1 MNIGLLGGAFDPFH
15 KGHESLIKGALD
27 SGIVDVVIVIPS
39 GRNPFKPGRTMSAAP
54 YRFYMTKE
62 AVEKDFKG
70 KKVFVSDIEFMYS
83 GTSFTLT
90 TIKEISKVSYI
101 RAFLKSNGIKE
112 SAAEENHDFFWI
124 TVSDVL
130 PTFEKWHEADKI
142 LGLADLLV
150 ASRPGDG
157 VDIDEQI
164 TRLEGVFGFRPDIKT
179 FDIKGVEAAS
189 SKMRDDNDFDK
200 TPDSVKEFIKTHDLY
215 NMRRVLSYVSD
226 GTAEDFYEYSIK
238 LYRYLGEKRLLH
250 TLNVGL
256 LSCKYAHIY
265 DPALCDRALIAGVL
279 HDCAKELD
287 DSMQQSMAYEHS
299 GDMFE
304 DKKLWHSP
312 AGAVMAEREFGVH
325 DPEILDAITYHTTG
339 RGNMTLLDKIV
350 YLADKLEPARTY
362 ADLSK
367 DRELAVT
374 DIDAA
379 LALCIERVKKKFE
392 SRGMSIHPLTIDFMN
407 DIGL

>member
-124 TVSDVL
+124 TGSDVL

-200 TPDSVKEFIKTHDLY
+200 TPD
-215 NMRRVLSYVSD
+215 
-226 GTAEDFYEYSIK
+226 
-238 LYRYLGEKRLLH
+238 
-250 TLNVGL
+250 
-256 LSCKYAHIY
+256 
-265 DPALCDRALIAGVL
+265 
-279 HDCAKELD
+279 
-287 DSMQQSMAYEHS
+287 
-299 GDMFE
+299 
-304 DKKLWHSP
+304 
-312 AGAVMAEREFGVH
+312 
-325 DPEILDAITYHTTG
+325 
-339 RGNMTLLDKIV
+339 
-350 YLADKLEPARTY
+350 
-362 ADLSK
+362 
-367 DRELAVT
+367 
-374 DIDAA
+374 
-379 LALCIERVKKKFE
+379 
-392 SRGMSIHPLTIDFMN
+392 
-407 DIGL
+407 